1 LPDGRFSPTNHEVL
15 RVHTYGYPVGVVL
28 HNESPMTALRSAIV
42 TVLCSFALLL
52 TFDSSAFARDYFLKQ
67 FIELPNPTKTRVK
80 AGCLKWVKPWKG
92 AKICRAHKYETH
104 MERKKVFFAASG
116 PDSGEQAVRRAV
128 EGIVTVCAAAAV
140 EKALA
145 AAAAA
150 SGGSPAAQMAA
161 ALPVLVG
168 SFNACIATAAKS
180 AAPVVGAIAKQ
191 VSIGFRTKSEM
202 KRL

>member
-1 LPDGRFSPTNHEVL
+1 MKTLL
-15 RVHTYGYPVGVVL
+15 
-28 HNESPMTALRSAIV
+28 AAIAS
-42 TVLCSFALLL
+42 VLCSFAPLL
-52 TFDSSAFARDYFLKQ
+52 TFSNSAFARDYFVKQ
-67 FIELPNPTKTRVK
+67 IIELPNPTKIRVK

-92 AKICRAHKYETH
+92 AKICRAHKYVNH
-104 MERKKVFFAASG
+104 MQRKKVFIAASG
-116 PDSGEQAVRRAV
+116 PDSSEQAVRRAV
-128 EGIVTVCAAAAV
+128 EGIVAVCAAAASQ
-140 EKALA
+140 KAYV

-168 SFNACIATAAKS
+168 TFKVCIATAAKS
-180 AAPVVGAIAKQ
+180 AVPVAGAIARQ